1 MLSLMA
7 NEKLE
12 QTQEAEES
20 EIIRLLENT
29 MLVTMSAHITVKT
42 SLKKNNC
49 HYILSYFALFYVNLR
64 NSNQSN
70 ETATVEKI
78 ILHIICF
85 A

>member
-1 MLSLMA
+1 MA

-20 EIIRLLENT
+20 EIIRFVENT

-42 SLKKNNC
+42 SLKKNKC
-49 HYILSYFALFYVNLR
+49 HILSYFALFYVNLR

-70 ETATVEKI
+70 ETVPLLRK
-78 ILHIICF
+78 
-85 A
+85 